1 MDDPI
6 QNIDEMDALSTE
18 LGSTIAAGPSTPAP
32 APSTTGTGVDAV
44 PVVLSD
50 VDNDVDAVP
59 PVTLA
64 ASRKPDRTRPQRS
77 AGLYIQ
83 SVIGTRVALDVSEI
97 GKNLASILH
106 QRLRTSV
113 EGMCIAQGY
122 VKPGSVLVL
131 TYSSGVASGAIV
143 TFDVSYQCLICRPVE
158 GMLIR
163 GCVVKNITKA
173 GIRAV
178 TKEQP
183 SPVVVY
189 ISRDH
194 MRDTD
199 AFDTVNE
206 GDLITARVVGQRYE
220 LRDVFV
226 SVVAVLADQPTKP
239 TVRLGT

>member
-1 MDDPI
+1 MEDITQTQEQPHTPI
-6 QNIDEMDALSTE
+6 DAPVEVGLSTPGASATE
-18 LGSTIAAGPSTPAP
+18 TSATIAQ
-32 APSTTGTGVDAV
+32 AV
-44 PVVLSD
+44 PQES
-50 VDNDVDAVP
+50 AVP
-59 PVTLA
+59 ASLA
-64 ASRKPDRTRPQRS
+64 GSRKPERARPQRS
-77 AGLYIQ
+77 TGLYTQ
-83 SVIGTRVALDVSEI
+83 SVVCMRITLAVSEI

-106 QRLRTSV
+106 QRLKSSV

-131 TYSSGVASGAIV
+131 TYSSGVASGATV

-173 GIRAV
+173 GIRAI
-178 TKEQP
+178 TQEHP

-194 MRDTD
+194 MRDSDTFD
-199 AFDTVNE
+199 AVSE

-220 LRDVFV
+220 LKDQSI
-226 SVVAVLADQPTKP
+226 SVVAQLADQPTKP
-239 TVRLGT
+239 TVRLGAQRI